1 MRTLTNFCLF
11 LLIGLVTPFNT
22 LAAELESAILET
34 STGQIEIS
42 VEIADEHKEIMTG
55 LMYRDHLDELSG
67 MLFDFGGTAERGMWM
82 KNVKIPLDM
91 LFLDGQ
97 GNILAIAHNAVPGS
111 TRSIN
116 PGVPAAGVL
125 EILGGQA
132 EKLGIVPGD
141 RVLHPRFG
149 VES

>member
-34 STGQIEIS
+34 SAGQIEIS

-91 LFLDGQ
+91 LFLDAQ

>member
-1 MRTLTNFCLF
+1 MRTLTNFWLF

-34 STGQIEIS
+34 SAGQIEIS

-55 LMYRDHLDELSG
+55 LMYRDHLDALSG

-91 LFLDGQ
+91 LFLDAQ

-141 RVLHPRFG
+141 RVLHPRFD

>member
-1 MRTLTNFCLF
+1 MRILTNFCVF
-11 LLIGLVTPFNT
+11 LLIGLVAPFNT
-22 LAAELESAILET
+22 LATELESAILET
-34 STGQIEIS
+34 SAGQIEIS
-42 VEIADEHKEIMTG
+42 VEIADEQKEIMTG

-91 LFLDGQ
+91 LFLDAQ

>member
-22 LAAELESAILET
+22 LAADLESAILET
-34 STGQIEIS
+34 SAGQIEIS

-91 LFLDGQ
+91 LFLDAQ